1 MRKKIA
7 KCNRMSTEVV
17 LAGRWLLPVLML
29 VLVLEVVVVMFG
41 LLLLLFSV

>member
-1 MRKKIA
+1 
-7 KCNRMSTEVV
+7 MSTEVV

>member
-17 LAGRWLLPVLML
+17 LAGRWLLLVLML
-29 VLVLEVVVVMFG
+29 LVLEVVVMFG
-41 LLLLLFSV
+41 LLLLLLFSV